1 MRTLIAAA
9 AISVALSA
17 VAMAQTGYQSG
28 SMSPPSA
35 ASRGPATDESGRILS
50 ANDVRTKLQAEGYTN
65 ISDLKR
71 EGNKYTLH
79 AMKDGSPLRVV
90 VDARSGQINENW
102 AP

>member
-1 MRTLIAAA
+1 MRLLIAAA
-9 AISVALSA
+9 AFSAALGA
-17 VAMAQTGYQSG
+17 AAMAQTGYQSG
-28 SMSPPSA
+28 PMTRPPA
-35 ASRGPATDESGRILS
+35 ASKSPTTDQYGRILS
-50 ANDVRTKLQAEGYTN
+50 PDDIRIKLQAEGYSN

-79 AMKDGSPLRVV
+79 AMKDGNPLRVV